1 MIHIYHGVKKQIF
14 MHKSYE
20 RNKSHP
26 KDSITEEYIAGEC
39 TTFCARYLHDV
50 ETKNNHEEMNYV
62 ITNNVTNGG
71 LTIFKC
77 MGRTIGKS
85 TSRVLGTK
93 EWSQAHLYV
102 LTNCEEVTPFIE

>member
-14 MHKSYE
+14 THKSYV

-26 KDSITEEYIAGEC
+26 KGSITEEYIAEEC
-39 TTFCARYLHDV
+39 TTFCSRYLHDV
-50 ETKNNHEEMNYV
+50 ETKNNREERNYV
-62 ITNNVTNGG
+62 ITNNMTNGG

-77 MGRTIGKS
+77 MGHTIGKS
-85 TSRVLGTK
+85 TSRVLGTE

-102 LTNCEEVTPFIE
+102 LTNYEEVTPFIE

>member
-1 MIHIYHGVKKQIF
+1 M
-14 MHKSYE
+14 
-20 RNKSHP
+20 
-26 KDSITEEYIAGEC
+26 
-39 TTFCARYLHDV
+39 HDV
-50 ETKNNHEEMNYV
+50 ETKNNREKRNYV
-62 ITNNVTNGG
+62 IANNMKNGG

-85 TSRVLGTK
+85 TSRVLGTE